1 MSEIFNK
8 ASENQTLDIDISNEL
23 SEKLN
28 VPKELDSNLS
38 VNNSGY
44 SNRTSKSKNQKK
56 NINNNEDDFNWINE
70 YRKTLIGNPLIT
82 EHYHDSE
89 IKNAHTMLIWSM
101 TLLSIIIVGT
111 IVLCAVCVLQKK
123 TTEAII
129 SGTVGTIISGIVG
142 FITDAFNKTL
152 ESKKLYFNEEIEME
166 KINNMILLI
175 HTISNNK
182 LRDSVVEDVV
192 RKYFDV
198 LHNIDKND

>member
-8 ASENQTLDIDISNEL
+8 ASESQTLDTDISNEL

-38 VNNSGY
+38 VNNSRY
-44 SNRTSKSKNQKK
+44 NKRTSKSKNQKK
-56 NINNNEDDFNWINE
+56 NIKNNEDDFNWINE

-89 IKNAHTMLIWSM
+89 IRNAHIMLIWSM

-175 HTISNNK
+175 HTINNNK